1 MARFGFGI
9 ALPWT
14 RGDGVVLPL
23 LALAHGEHHQPED
36 KHEHAPGQVQVDAE
50 RAVVERTVA
59 REEAEEFAGIP
70 LVELKAEVARR
81 EADLGRLRAQCL
93 EVELRI
99 VARRLHSLREEMAR
113 REAAQDDEIVARGEM
128 G

>member
-1 MARFGFGI
+1 
-9 ALPWT
+9 
-14 RGDGVVLPL
+14 
-23 LALAHGEHHQPED
+23 
-36 KHEHAPGQVQVDAE
+36 
-50 RAVVERTVA
+50 
-59 REEAEEFAGIP
+59 
-70 LVELKAEVARR
+70 
-81 EADLGRLRAQCL
+81 L